1 LFSNEQASSPLED
14 RVQFLFADHSLD
26 TDTRELR
33 RGGVPI
39 SVQPQVFDLLTYLLQ
54 NRERVVSKQDL
65 LAAVWSG
72 RTVADST
79 LATHIT
85 AARKAIGDCG
95 EEQRLIRTISR
106 KGLRFVGDVRSRQ
119 GGGQPAQ
126 HAATHSELPRL
137 ALPPSDRPAIAV
149 LPFVN
154 MSGDAEQEYFSD
166 GISEDLIAALSKLR
180 WFFVIARNSSFS
192 YKGRSVHLK
201 QIAEDLG
208 VGYVVEG
215 SVRKD
220 GERVRITVQ
229 LNDVATGSHLW
240 AERYD
245 RNLADVFA
253 VQDEIIEAIVAAI
266 EPQLYVAENL
276 RVRRKPPQSLDAWDL
291 VMRALW
297 HFWCMTR
304 ADNLTAQKLLEQ
316 AIDID
321 PNYARALAVLGVS
334 HIFGV
339 QMGWQ
344 AAATITPIAERA
356 ALAAVRADGEDPWA
370 HIALAMAYSYTGSIE
385 DALAEYETAL
395 RLNPNFSLAQ
405 AGYGL
410 VLSWAGRGREGAAAA
425 DRAIRLSPRD
435 PFSAIYYGV
444 AGYAAFV
451 ERDYGESIRLCRE
464 SIRQRNDFVGAHR
477 VITAAAGMAG
487 DANLASS
494 MLKELRRVHP
504 NVSLAWIGSWMN
516 ASARDEREREHF
528 LEGLRRAGLE

>member
-1 LFSNEQASSPLED
+1 MWVSTLL
-14 RVQFLFADHSLD
+14 FLFDNCSVD
-26 TDTRELR
+26 IDRRELR
-33 RGGVPI
+33 RNGELRAVE
-39 SVQPQVFDLLTYLLQ
+39 PQVFDLLEFLIR
-54 NRERVVSKQDL
+54 NRDRMVSRDDL
-65 LAAVWSG
+65 LAAVWNG
-72 RTVADST
+72 RIVSEST
-79 LATHIT
+79 LASRIN
-85 AARKAIGDCG
+85 AARRAIGDNG
-95 EEQRLIRTISR
+95 EQQRLIRTISR

-126 HAATHSELPRL
+126 HAATHSELPRP

-201 QIAEDLG
+201 QIAQDLG
-208 VGYVVEG
+208 VGYVIEG

-229 LNDVATGSHLW
+229 LNDVTTGSHLW

-245 RNLADVFA
+245 RNLAGVFA

-266 EPQLYVAENL
+266 EPQLYAAETF
-276 RVRRKPPQSLDAWDL
+276 RARRKPPQSLDAWGL
-291 VMRALW
+291 VMRGLW

-304 ADNLTAQKLLEQ
+304 ADNLTAQTLVEQ
-316 AIDID
+316 AIAVD
-321 PNYARALAVLGVS
+321 PNYVHAQAVLAVS
-334 HIFGV
+334 QMFGV

-344 AAATITPIAERA
+344 DAATITPIAEHA

-370 HIALAMAYSYTGSIE
+370 HFALAMAYSYTGSVE
-385 DALAEYETAL
+385 DTLAEYETAL

-405 AGYGL
+405 ACYAL
-410 VLSWAGRGREGAAAA
+410 VLSWVARGREGAEAAR
-425 DRAIRLSPRD
+425 RAIRLSPRD

-487 DANLASS
+487 DTDLAKS

-504 NVSLAWIGSWMN
+504 NVSLAWIRSWLPV
-516 ASARDEREREHF
+516 RDQREREHL